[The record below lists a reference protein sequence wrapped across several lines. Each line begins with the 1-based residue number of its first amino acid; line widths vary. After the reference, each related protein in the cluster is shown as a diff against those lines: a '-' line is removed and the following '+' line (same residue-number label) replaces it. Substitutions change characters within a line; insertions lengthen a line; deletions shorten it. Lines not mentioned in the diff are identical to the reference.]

1 MSTLPA
7 RPQRSVREHSQ
18 TPVITTAA
26 TDDQVRAVL
35 WQEIR
40 ASAGQARLPKPLRT
54 QWMIDDVLVAIGRK
68 F

>member
-1 MSTLPA
+1 
-7 RPQRSVREHSQ
+7 
-18 TPVITTAA
+18 VITTAP

-40 ASAGQARLPKPLRT
+40 ASAGQAQLPKPVRT
-54 QWMIDDVLVAIGRK
+54 QWMIDDALVAIGRK